1 MRRSGTSPVN
11 ERPDTI
17 LGQLIDDYHAA
28 KNAEIP
34 SLVEIREC
42 DERIIKYYTR
52 CVLEEIGW
60 YREPVIRYPA
70 LRLITNDG
78 PVRHNPQH
86 MSSPMKTD
94 EIRAFESTINRVFGI
109 GASAMTEW
117 PTEPA

>member
-11 ERPDTI
+11 ERPDPV

-28 KNAEIP
+28 KNADIP

-42 DERIIKYYTR
+42 DERIIKYQTR
-52 CVLEEIGW
+52 RVLEELGW
-60 YREPVIRYPA
+60 YRQPVTRYPA
-70 LRLITNDG
+70 LRVITNDG
-78 PVRHNPQH
+78 PLQRDPRR